1 MGLGNRSARQH
12 ETVAVRKAAV
22 VSEDFADFNVGQR
35 VMTVDGFPGVVGA
48 IEDGPYPGTEAYRV
62 TLDNGMG
69 GGLYRTS
76 DLQTINQT
84 TASEHHTADQD
95 YPELGDILTQRPD
108 IAKYATL
115 DGSIDPNRRV
125 RMRSS
130 SHEPDGAYFHGTRH
144 VLRPGQMLTGG
155 HARSNQGYGQPGKH
169 VYYSGRQDVA
179 SLFAEASDGPDD
191 DYDAKPHVYQIAPLH
206 GHEPDP
212 DEPDADSWRATHAKV
227 VREVPYDHRGVQR
240 LYSQGAGV

>member
-35 VMTVDGFPGVVGA
+35 VMTVDGFPGVVGT

-76 DLQTINQT
+76 DLQTMNQT

-108 IAKYATL
+108 IAKCATL

-125 RMRSS
+125 KKMSTLTPGDFNKLHHVPAHSLKPGDRFFNPGLGVGYHTAPNGAVSS
-130 SHEPDGAYFHGTRH
+130 AMGFAPMEGHSWRVDELEQGHLTATHEDSGKQKDGPIPEGHK
-144 VLRPGQMLTGG
+144 VLKFP
-155 HARSNQGYGQPGKH
+155 
-169 VYYSGRQDVA
+169 SGR
-179 SLFAEASDGPDD
+179 
-191 DYDAKPHVYQIAPLH
+191 
-206 GHEPDP
+206 
-212 DEPDADSWRATHAKV
+212 
-227 VREVPYDHRGVQR
+227 
-240 LYSQGAGV
+240 